1 MVEQQTR
8 NQSKT
13 SVAAAF
19 SDFVHYSWIWTRIE
33 KSLEKMNIVH
43 CTQLN
48 EGINLFCAFISECHP
63 LKNWFAPIWS
73 LKRMLIMI
81 SKNNKY
87 MFGLDYIYMLS
98 AGQILPTCN
107 ATHVTARHRNA
118 SRPRPS
124 HTSNMILPGTDRSAV
139 ELWWCVVNI
148 FVNTSTQ
155 WEYSLYENVQPVK
168 GFWPSTNYCFNY
180 NTSLLFGFAVSKNWL
195 CRFVSFVM

>member
-1 MVEQQTR
+1 MQSLYGKPRGANVRGEQVPISLSHLIWIHIVVFNYLTRCTSIMVEQQTR

-73 LKRMLIMI
+73 LKRMLINQWSWYPRI
-81 SKNNKY
+81 TNICLGWNIFTCCLLGKY
-87 MFGLDYIYMLS
+87 CQLAMQLTS
-98 AGQILPTCN
+98 R
-107 ATHVTARHRNA
+107 HVTEMHRG
-118 SRPRPS
+118 PS
-124 HTSNMILPGTDRSAV
+124 QVILV
-139 ELWWCVVNI
+139 IWFYLELIDPLWN
-148 FVNTSTQ
+148 
-155 WEYSLYENVQPVK
+155 
-168 GFWPSTNYCFNY
+168 
-180 NTSLLFGFAVSKNWL
+180 FGDV
-195 CRFVSFVM
+195 